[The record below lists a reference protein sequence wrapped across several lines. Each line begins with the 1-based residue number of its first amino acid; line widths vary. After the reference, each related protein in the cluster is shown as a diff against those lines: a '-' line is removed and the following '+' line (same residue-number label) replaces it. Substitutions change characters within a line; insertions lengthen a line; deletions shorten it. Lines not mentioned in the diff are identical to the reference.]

1 MRSKGLGQAME
12 WVVAA
17 VLCMLLGACGGS
29 GNGDGTGPQ
38 PTRRAASLTILA
50 GNNQS
55 WTVGTLLPAPLQV
68 KVNDEGG
75 QPFSGATVTWSVT
88 AGGGSVQFASST
100 SQADGTAS
108 TLWSLGKQVGPNS
121 VTAAVTAVSPVAFS
135 AMALA
140 GPFAEI
146 NILVPDPPTETGDIT
161 QLNASGSDAFGNPV
175 PLPPLT
181 WASADLAVA
190 TVTPGGLLAALNPG
204 SARISATG
212 EAITGSLTL
221 TVNAGTT
228 FTLGTVETVFTYNT
242 DNCYYLDVPDVPA
255 RAVRLA
261 DGTLMLV
268 AGNDPQNYAMFGADF
283 SSLKK
288 DCSTATLLA
297 YDDFTP
303 QSYQNREWID
313 SVYRQGSVIH
323 ALVHNEYHD
332 PIAPNC
338 LPGNSGA
345 GNPCWY
351 NSITYAVSTNNGHTY
366 TQAASPVHILA
377 PAPEL
382 WDPSGT
388 PPPYGYF
395 NPSNLVHASDN
406 YYYSIF
412 IGNRRSGEGGLCVM
426 RTLDLSDPTSWRAW
440 DGSSYNLAMTSPYAG
455 PVPGI
460 CALIGVG
467 QLLGPYDSLTFN
479 TYLGKYMLT
488 GITVVGDPLGNYVCG
503 IGYSL
508 SNDFINWTRT
518 RLIRP
523 QYIPGFPPCASPN
536 GTGAVA
542 FVSVIDHADPTI
554 NFEQPGSTPYIYYTR
569 FNDLF
574 LNRDLVRVPV
584 TITAH

>member
-1 MRSKGLGQAME
+1 MKTKRLGQAVQQL
-12 WVVAA
+12 VVAI
-17 VLCMLLGACGGS
+17 LCTFLAACGN
-29 GNGDGTGPQ
+29 GNQIEPPQ
-38 PTRRAASLTILA
+38 PTRHAASLTILA

-55 WTVGTLLPAPLQV
+55 ATVGTLLTAPLQV
-68 KVNDEGG
+68 KVNDEVG

-100 SQADGTAS
+100 SQADGTARVQW
-108 TLWSLGKQVGPNS
+108 TLGTQAGLNS
-121 VTAAVTAVSPVAFS
+121 ITAAVTGVSPAAFS
-135 AMALA
+135 ATALA
-140 GPFAEI
+140 GPFASI
-146 NILVPDPPTETGDIT
+146 NIFVPGPPTETGDMT

-175 PLPPLT
+175 PLPPIT
-181 WASADLAVA
+181 WASADPAVA
-190 TVTPGGLLAALNPG
+190 TITPGGLLAALNPG

-212 EAITGSLTL
+212 GVITGSLTL
-221 TVNAGTT
+221 TVNAGIT
-228 FTLGTVETVFTYNT
+228 FTLGAVETVFAYNT

-255 RAVRLA
+255 HPVRLA

-288 DCSTATLLA
+288 DCSTPTLLA
-297 YDDFTP
+297 HDDTTP
-303 QSYQNREWID
+303 QSYQNREWIA
-313 SVYRQGSVIH
+313 SVYRQDSVIH

-332 PIAPNC
+332 PFAPNC
-338 LPGNSGA
+338 LPGNTGA

-351 NSITYAVSTNNGHTY
+351 NSITYAVSTDNGHTY
-366 TQAASPVHILA
+366 TQAPSPAHILA

-395 NPSNLVHASDN
+395 NPTNVVHGPDN

-412 IGNRRSGEGGLCVM
+412 IGNRRSGQGGLCVM
-426 RTLDLSDPTSWRAW
+426 RTQDLSDPNTWRSW
-440 DGSSYNLAMTSPYAG
+440 DGSSYSLPMTSPYAG
-455 PVPGI
+455 PAPGI

-479 TYLGKYMLT
+479 TYLGKYMLA
-488 GITVVGDPLGNYVCG
+488 GITILGDPLGNYVCG

-508 SNDFINWTRT
+508 SSDFINWTRT
-518 RLIRP
+518 RLIQPR
-523 QYIPGFPPCASPN
+523 YLPGFPPCISPN
-536 GTGAVA
+536 GAGAVA
-542 FVSVIDHADPTI
+542 YVSVIDHADPTI
-554 NFEQPGSTPYIYYTR
+554 NFEQPGSTPYIYYTL
-569 FNDLF
+569 FNDPF